1 VLNQKS
7 NLNFTLGTILSKQ
20 QFNSNIFQI
29 LDNGNN
35 FELDNS
41 QVDIL
46 NDVKFN
52 FSDVYL
58 GMHYRLKSGIFTFSP
73 GFSVHSYTTKNRQF
87 GSEVKDNYLKLLPDF
102 ETKIQL
108 KKSEILNFSYRMQ
121 NSFTDVNQLAAAAV
135 FNNYNALYQGNRNL
149 ENSLAHNLNL
159 NYYSFNMFN
168 YTNVFAFINYSKR
181 IDQVRS
187 RSEFLTIPNPILGE
201 PDIQTTSQVS
211 TSFNSNFADES
222 VTANGR
228 FEKTFG
234 KLKASV
240 RGNFTYSK
248 FNQIVNNEQSVNES
262 FTQSYRTRLSTN
274 FRKAP
279 NVEIGYNLTIN
290 EYEQGSG
297 RTKFYTQSPFVNVD
311 AYFLKGFIFKADY
324 SYYNYKNEEK
334 SLNTYSFFDASLS
347 YQKKDSKWE
356 YKIGVTNILNTKSL
370 NQDNSNTLFTS
381 TSEYFIQP
389 RYAMFSIKYDL

>member
-1 VLNQKS
+1 
-7 NLNFTLGTILSKQ
+7 
-20 QFNSNIFQI
+20 
-29 LDNGNN
+29 
-35 FELDNS
+35 
-41 QVDIL
+41 
-46 NDVKFN
+46 
-52 FSDVYL
+52 
-58 GMHYRLKSGIFTFSP
+58 
-73 GFSVHSYTTKNRQF
+73 
-87 GSEVKDNYLKLLPDF
+87 
-102 ETKIQL
+102 
-108 KKSEILNFSYRMQ
+108 MQ

-149 ENSLAHNLNL
+149 ENALVHNLNL

-168 YTNVFAFINYSKR
+168 YTNVFAFINYRKQ

-187 RSEFLTIPNPILGE
+187 RSAFLTIPNPIPGE

-222 VTANGR
+222 FTANTR

-234 KLKASV
+234 KIKASL

-248 FNQIVNNEQSVNES
+248 FNQIVNNEQSINES

-279 NVEIGYNLTIN
+279 NVEVGYNLIIN
-290 EYEQGSG
+290 EYEQGTG
-297 RTKFYTQSPFVNVD
+297 RTKFFTQSPFINMD

-324 SYYNYKNEEK
+324 SYNNYKNEQK
-334 SLNTYSFFDASLS
+334 TLNTYSFFDASLS